1 MRGRLLG
8 FVCPVLIALFA
19 QTVPVAAQQG
29 TLSGA
34 VRDAGSGQPMA
45 GVQIQILGAGQ
56 GAAGGVLTNQEG
68 RFRVDLA
75 SGTYSV
81 VAIMVGY
88 ETFRQDAVDVGAGRT
103 TSVTITLK
111 SRAYALNPLV
121 VSVGRGQQEKALDAP
136 ATVSVVPAEQ
146 ITEQATTT
154 PVDYVKGLPGVDVA
168 QTGIT
173 QSNTVTRGFNNVFS
187 GALLVMVDNRYAR
200 VPSLR
205 LNAYNM
211 IPTTPLDISRVEV
224 VLGPAAA
231 LYGPNAADGVMHI
244 ITTSPIDDP
253 GTKISLAGGERSIF
267 QGAFRQAW
275 KFNDKV
281 GFKVS
286 GQYFRGNDFVY
297 RDPVEVKAAEDDS
310 IAHPNSP
317 NPLIGARNF
326 DAEHYGGS
334 ARMDWRPWS
343 DGEVVAEYGFNELA
357 HSIELTGLG
366 AGQAENWRY
375 QYGQL
380 RMKKGRL
387 FAQAFMNKSNAGS
400 TWLLRT
406 GNPIVDH
413 SWFLAGQAQYGFTAT
428 KGLDVITGVDV
439 SRTNPVTDGTITGSN
454 ENNDQTDEV
463 GGYVHATQSLTDKLD
478 LVAALRVDH
487 HSHLAHEVWSPR
499 AAIVFKP
506 VEGQNFRLTFNRAFS
521 TPTTNNLFLD
531 ILSGQV
537 PVGPASYQVWTE
549 GVPETGFTFNDRC
562 QGGLGPGYCMYSPF
576 TPGQLPA
583 NGAVLWD
590 PVLVP
595 LALSTPEL
603 QAALQ
608 QMGMTPQQFA
618 QIVGNPQPGDLASG
632 FGRLNTE
639 TLSFDADPQGPTAV
653 ERIRPTITNT
663 LEAGYQGVLGD
674 RLKLSVDVYHSRI
687 KDFVGPLRVETPSVF
702 LDTASVATYLTNRL
716 VQQGGVPQANA
727 QALAAVLAARLAQVP
742 LGTVAPDQRSGSD
755 LVLTYR
761 NFGDVNLWGSDLGFE
776 LLATDKVS
784 FNGSFSWVSKKCLD
798 FNNDGNCMSARDVAL
813 NAPTKKGSL
822 GARFDNKV
830 TGISLQGRVRYSDAF
845 PMNSGVYVGE
855 VKSYT
860 VFDANVAYKLPFASG
875 ATVSLTVNNV
885 FNDLHQ
891 EFIGAP
897 RMGRIALAKL
907 QYDF

>member
-8 FVCPVLIALFA
+8 FVGPALIALLVS
-19 QTVPVAAQQG
+19 TVPVVAQQG
-29 TLSGA
+29 TLTGT
-34 VRDAGSGQPMA
+34 VRDAESGQPMA
-45 GVQIQILGAGQ
+45 GVQVQILGAGEA
-56 GAAGGVLTNQEG
+56 AAGGMLTNQAG
-68 RFRVDLA
+68 QFLA
-75 SGTYSV
+75 ALNSGTYSV
-81 VAIMVGY
+81 VAVMVGY
-88 ETFRQDAVDVGAGRT
+88 ETYRQDAVDVGAGQTRNL
-103 TSVTITLK
+103 VIQMK

-136 ATVSVVPAEQ
+136 ATVSVVQAEQ
-146 ITEQATTT
+146 IRERAVTT

-187 GALLVMVDNRYAR
+187 GALLVIVDNRYAR

-275 KFNDKV
+275 KINDKV

-286 GQYFRGNDFVY
+286 GQYFKGNDFVY
-297 RDPVEVKAAEDDS
+297 RDPVEHADS
-310 IAHPNSP
+310 LA
-317 NPLIGARNF
+317 NPSNTKIGARNF

-334 ARMDWRPWS
+334 ARFDWRPWS

-357 HSIELTGLG
+357 SSIELTGLG
-366 AGQAENWRY
+366 AGQAKNWRY

-428 KGLDVITGVDV
+428 KGLDIITGVDV

-454 ENNDQTDEV
+454 ENHDQTDEV

-487 HSHLAHEVWSPR
+487 HSHLEHEVWSPR

-549 GVPETGFTFNDRC
+549 GVPESGFTFNDRC

-576 TPGQLPA
+576 VPNQQLPA

-590 PVLVP
+590 QLLVP
-595 LALSTPEL
+595 LALTNPTL
-603 QAALQ
+603 QAALA
-608 QMGMTPQQFA
+608 QMGMTPAQFA
-618 QIVGNPQPGDLASG
+618 QIVGNPQAGDLQSA
-632 FGRLNTE
+632 FARLNTE
-639 TLSFDADPQGPTAV
+639 TLSFDPDPQGPTAV

-663 LEAGYQGVLGD
+663 FEAGYQGVLGD
-674 RLKLSVDVYHSRI
+674 RLKLAVDVYHSRI

-702 LDTASVATYLTNRL
+702 LTGQSIATFLTTRL
-716 VQQGGVPQANA
+716 VGAGVPQANA
-727 QALAAVLAARLAQVP
+727 QALATTLATTLAQVP
-742 LGTVAPDQRSGSD
+742 LGTVAPDQRPASD
-755 LVLTYR
+755 LMLTYR

-784 FNGSFSWVSKKCLD
+784 FNGSFSWVSKQCLD
-798 FNNDGNCMSARDVAL
+798 VNNDGSCYGTSDVAL
-813 NAPTKKGSL
+813 NAPTKKGSF
-822 GARFDNKV
+822 GVRFDDKV
-830 TGISLQGRVRYSDAF
+830 SGISVGGRVRATDAF
-845 PMNSGVYVGE
+845 PMNSGVYVGK
-855 VKSYT
+855 VDSYT
-860 VFDANVAYKLPFASG
+860 VLDANVAYKLPFASG
-875 ATVSLTVNNV
+875 AMVSLTVNNV
-885 FNDLHQ
+885 FNKLHQ

-897 RMGRIALAKL
+897 QMGRIALAKL